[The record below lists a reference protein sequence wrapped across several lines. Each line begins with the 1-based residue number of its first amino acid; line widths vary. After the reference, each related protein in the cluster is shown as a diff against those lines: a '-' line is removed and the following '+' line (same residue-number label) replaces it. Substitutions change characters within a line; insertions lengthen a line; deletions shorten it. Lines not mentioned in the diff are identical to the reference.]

1 MKTAIL
7 LSGHLRTFRQ
17 TFPSLKRFLFE
28 KFPFDI
34 FIATYDVE
42 DNNHPTWWRK
52 ATRVAKVKKTS
63 LDEIQRIYNP
73 KGIIIKKTETPI
85 KCAPDIFTKYPTKSL
100 EYSISIVLEAYRLA
114 AKHQKYNRF
123 ISIRPDLELF
133 TEFRKEEIENQ
144 NVTYFPRQDYFTLR
158 GGICDTWVI
167 TNSYYMNCLEDYK
180 KEVLPGLF
188 NSKRHMPHHEI
199 LLSEHLKKKK
209 INIALSSVKWGL
221 RRTKGIVQMWDQRM
235 PFYVVANVAS
245 FLIKRAL
252 NYIFSKTNIMDDGK
266 KLIILKIGKES
277 QYGKKGSR
285 PKKHSHK
292 YNTPNRIRYLMPRI
306 RAGKTFVEI
315 YFLKRNANYHKVR
328 TKTQDR

>member
-1 MKTAIL
+1 VKTAIL

-17 TFPSLKRFLFE
+17 TFPSLKRFLL
-28 KFPFDI
+28 KRFPFDI
-34 FIATYDVE
+34 FIATYDIE

-52 ATRVAKVKKTS
+52 KTRDSKVKRTS
-63 LDEIQRIYNP
+63 IDEIQRIYNP
-73 KGIIIKKTETPI
+73 RDIIIKKSEIPI
-85 KCAPDIFTKYPTKSL
+85 KCAHDVFTKYPTKSL

-114 AKHQKYNRF
+114 SKYQKYDRF

-167 TNSYYMNCLEDYK
+167 TNSFYMSFLDDYK
-180 KEVLPGLF
+180 QKVLPELF
-188 NSKRHMPHHEI
+188 NSKRHMPHHEL

-221 RRTKGIVQMWDQRM
+221 RRTKGIVQMWEQRM
-235 PFYVVANVAS
+235 PFYENGNTAS
-245 FLIKRAL
+245 FIIKRAL
-252 NYIFSKTNIMDDGK
+252 NYLYSKTIIMEDRK
-266 KLIILKIGKES
+266 KLIILKIGKEG
-277 QYGKKGSR
+277 QFGKKESR
-285 PKKHSHK
+285 PKKHSYK
-292 YNTPNRIRYLMPRI
+292 YSTPNRVRHLLPRI

-315 YFLKRNANYHKVR
+315 YFLKQNANYHENKK
-328 TKTQDR
+328 KTQDR